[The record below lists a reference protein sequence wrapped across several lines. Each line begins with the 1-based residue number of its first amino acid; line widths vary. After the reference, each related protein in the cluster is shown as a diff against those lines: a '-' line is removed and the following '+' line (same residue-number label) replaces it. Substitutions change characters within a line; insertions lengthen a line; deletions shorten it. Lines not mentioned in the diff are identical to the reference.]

1 MSQQE
6 VKIVF
11 KIEGL
16 EGYISDL
23 ETLNEVLDKVQAS
36 SKDAARE
43 TDKLE
48 KETKEANEQTGFLGR
63 TLNDIKDTFQGFK
76 SDFKLLTNGIK
87 TFFTTGTAGA
97 KALKIAFA
105 STGIGL
111 LVIAV
116 ASLIEYFRN
125 TEEGSKKL
133 QVIFTAFGV
142 IINRLV
148 GFISDLGGKLLGA
161 FKDPKQAM
169 TDFVGLLQNL
179 VIKSV
184 QNFLSGIGK
193 LGEALVSLFS
203 GDFSQA
209 LDLAKQGVVDLANSI
224 PLVGALGE
232 VMEGVAD
239 EINNAVDA
247 STKLVNAQRDLE
259 KLTNKLAVD
268 QAKLNKELEIN
279 QRIAE
284 DTTLSYDERR
294 TALDKVNAANIQLA
308 QNEKKLADARVLA
321 LQAELAVTSSDE
333 ERRRIQGELAQA
345 QAEAIQKETELGI
358 KRQEA
363 AKLDRELTKEEA
375 DRKKALKDIIDG
387 INGELI
393 EDERAQVE
401 ESIRVARE
409 AAIVEATNLRASKE
423 EIDQINKA
431 FDDLRDKQLKDID
444 DKEKL
449 AAEEKAKTITDV
461 LAAAG
466 RTQAEN
472 EYQRL
477 QDELE
482 AQRLADVEKLKQA
495 GATQEQLAQL
505 DQFYADK
512 KKKLDEDELQRQKAL
527 EQELVNAKL
536 QIVSQSIDAI
546 AALQEAFGSKNEKD
560 AEKNFKIQKALSL
573 ASATV
578 RGVEGVLNAYTTAQ
592 ASPITTVFPAYPV
605 IQASLAGAFA
615 AAQIATIAR
624 SKFSPQGGSTPP
636 PTNNTGGGSTNV
648 NPSQAMTARNPQLK
662 FGQEAGETITLGNGS
677 KAPVVKAYV
686 VSTEITSQQSAD
698 AKLEQLSR
706 L

>member
-23 ETLNEVLDKVQAS
+23 ETLNEVLDKVQTA
-36 SKDAARE
+36 SKDAAKE

-48 KETKEANEQTGFLGR
+48 KETKEAGEQTGFLGR

-87 TFFTTGTAGA
+87 TFFTTGTSGA

-116 ASLIEYFRN
+116 GTLIDYFRN

-142 IINRLV
+142 IVNRLV
-148 GFISDLGGKLLGA
+148 GFLGDLGSKLLSA
-161 FKDPKQAM
+161 FKDPKQAI
-169 TDFVGLLQNL
+169 TDFAGLLKNL

-184 QNFLSGIGK
+184 ENFLSGIGK

-203 GDFSQA
+203 GDFSKA

-232 VMEGVAD
+232 VFEGVAD

-247 STKLVNAQRDLE
+247 STKLVNAQRNLE

-284 DTTLSYDERR
+284 DTTLSYEERR
-294 TALDKVNAANIQLA
+294 AALDKVNAANIQLA

-375 DRKKALKDIIDG
+375 DRKQAIKDLIEGINSEIID
-387 INGELI
+387 
-393 EDERAQVE
+393 DEKAKIE
-401 ESIRVARE
+401 ESIRIARE
-409 AAIVEATNLRASKE
+409 AAIREAENLKADQT
-423 EIDQINKA
+423 EIDQINKG
-431 FDDLRDKQLKDID
+431 FDDLRDKQLKELA
-444 DKEKL
+444 DKEKET
-449 AAEEKAKTITDV
+449 AETKSREITEI
-461 LAAAG
+461 LKAAG
-466 RTQAEN
+466 NSQIEN
-472 EYQRL
+472 ERL
-477 QDELE
+477 RLEQELE
-482 AQRLADVEKLKQA
+482 NQRKADEQKLKDR
-495 GATQEQLAQL
+495 GASEEQIYELNKL
-505 DQFYADK
+505 YADK
-512 KKKLDEDELQRQKAL
+512 KLAL
-527 EQELVNAKL
+527 EEDLKKKEDQLEREKAISKVELAGRA
-536 QIVSQSIDAI
+536 IDAI
-546 AALQEAFGSKNEKD
+546 AAVQKAFSSDNEKD
-560 AEKNFKIQKALSL
+560 AEKNFNIQKALSI
-573 ASATV
+573 ASATIQTGLAV
-578 RGVEGVLNAYTTAQ
+578 TAALTAGGNPVKLATGAQFVE
-592 ASPITTVFPAYPV
+592 
-605 IQASLAGAFA
+605 ASLAA
-615 AAQIATIAR
+615 AIGIAQIATIAR
-624 SKFSPQGGSTPP
+624 TKFSPSGGSTPP
-636 PTNNTGGGSTNV
+636 PSNTGGRTTSV

-662 FGQEAGETITLGNGS
+662 FGQDAGETITLGSGS
-677 KAPVVKAYV
+677 KAPVVRAYV
-686 VSTEITSQQSAD
+686 VSTDITNQQSAD
-698 AKLEQLSR
+698 AKLEQLAR

>member
-23 ETLNEVLDKVQAS
+23 ETLNDVLGKVQSA
-36 SKDAARE
+36 SKDAATE

-48 KETKEANEQTGFLGR
+48 KETKEAGEQTGFLGR

-87 TFFTTGTAGA
+87 TFFTTGTSGA

-116 ASLIEYFRN
+116 GTLIDYFRN

-142 IINRLV
+142 IVNRLV
-148 GFISDLGGKLLGA
+148 GFLGDLGSKLLSA
-161 FKDPKQAM
+161 FKDPKQAI
-169 TDFVGLLQNL
+169 TDFAGLLQNL

-184 QNFLSGIGK
+184 ENFLSGIGK

-203 GDFSQA
+203 GDFSKA
-209 LDLAKQGVVDLANSI
+209 LDLAKQGVIDLANSI
-224 PLVGALGE
+224 PLVGAVSE
-232 VMEGVAD
+232 VFGGITD
-239 EINNAVDA
+239 EINGAVDA
-247 STKLVNAQRDLE
+247 ATKLINAQRNLE
-259 KLTNKLAVD
+259 KLTNKLAVE

-294 TALDKVNAANIQLA
+294 TALDKVNQANIQLA

-333 ERRRIQGELAQA
+333 ERRRIQGELATA

-401 ESIRVARE
+401 ESIRIARE
-409 AAIVEATNLRASKE
+409 AAVVEATNLRASKD

-449 AAEEKAKTITDV
+449 AAEERAKTITDV

-495 GATQEQLAQL
+495 GATAEQLAQL

-512 KKKLDEDELQRQKAL
+512 KKKLDEDEVQRQKDL
-527 EQELVNAKL
+527 EGQLVNAKL
-536 QIVSQSIDAI
+536 QILSQSLDAI

-624 SKFSPQGGSTPP
+624 SKFTPNGGSTPP
-636 PTNNTGGGSTNV
+636 PSNTGGGGNTSV

-662 FGQEAGETITLGNGS
+662 FGQEAGETITLGSGS

-686 VSTEITSQQSAD
+686 VSTDITNQQSAD
-698 AKLEQLSR
+698 AKLEQLAR

>member
-23 ETLNEVLDKVQAS
+23 ETLNDVLGKVQSA
-36 SKDAARE
+36 SKDAATE

-48 KETKEANEQTGFLGR
+48 KETKEAGEQTGFLGR

-87 TFFTTGTAGA
+87 TFFTTGTSGA

-116 ASLIEYFRN
+116 GTLIDYFRN

-142 IINRLV
+142 IVNRLV
-148 GFISDLGGKLLGA
+148 GFLGDLGSKLLSA
-161 FKDPKQAM
+161 FKDPKQAI
-169 TDFVGLLQNL
+169 TDFAGLLQNL

-184 QNFLSGIGK
+184 ENFLSGIGK

-203 GDFSQA
+203 GDFSKA
-209 LDLAKQGVVDLANSI
+209 LDLAKQGVIDLANSI
-224 PLVGALGE
+224 PLVGAVSE
-232 VMEGVAD
+232 VFGGITD
-239 EINNAVDA
+239 EINGAVDA
-247 STKLVNAQRDLE
+247 ATKLINAQRNLE
-259 KLTNKLAVD
+259 KLSNKLAVE

-294 TALDKVNAANIQLA
+294 TALDKVNQANIQLA

-333 ERRRIQGELAQA
+333 ERRRIQGELATA

-401 ESIRVARE
+401 ESIRIARE
-409 AAIVEATNLRASKE
+409 AAVVEATNLRASKD

-449 AAEEKAKTITDV
+449 AAEERAKTITDV

-495 GATQEQLAQL
+495 GATAEQLAQL

-512 KKKLDEDELQRQKAL
+512 KKKLDEDEVQRQKDL
-527 EQELVNAKL
+527 EGQLVNAKL
-536 QIVSQSIDAI
+536 QILSQSLDAI

-624 SKFSPQGGSTPP
+624 SKFTPNGGSTPP
-636 PTNNTGGGSTNV
+636 PSNTGGGGNTSV

-662 FGQEAGETITLGNGS
+662 FGQDAGETITLGSGS
-677 KAPVVKAYV
+677 KAPVVRAYV
-686 VSTEITSQQSAD
+686 VSTDITNQQSAD
-698 AKLEQLSR
+698 AKLEQLAR